1 MNPIDGVPSGN
12 VWPGVKARGPNRNIA
27 PLKEALNREI
37 RISLINA
44 RAFLEPE
51 KQNVSAPKA
60 QARKKLPN
68 KVSFFILPREPV
80 IQLMLEI
87 KKKPQK
93 EIKRWVNSSI

>member
-12 VWPGVKARGPNRNIA
+12 VWPGLKARGPNRNSA
-27 PLKEALNREI
+27 PLKQALKRAI

-60 QARKKLPN
+60 QARKKLPSR
-68 KVSFFILPREPV
+68 VFFLIPAREPV
-80 IQLMLEI
+80 IQLMPEI

-93 EIKRWVNSSI
+93 EIKR